1 MSPDDDLDPIRARF
15 EKLAW
20 TLDERMRRLF
30 AAAEASVLG
39 HGGVSKVAR
48 AVGVSRRAIH
58 AGLLELSALT
68 GRDLPEQQRQ
78 RVRKE
83 GGGRK
88 SMRATDA
95 ALLAELKKL
104 VEAPAECEPD
114 APLRWTCKSLRTLA
128 AELGGAGFPLSH
140 LTVGNLLGQLGYN
153 LQPNRKLAAGADHP
167 DRNAQFAFINH
178 QVVTRLLAGDP
189 VIALD
194 TRKKERSGARDRRD
208 GDGAPEL
215 VRAQDFGAGEAGE
228 MARGLDDADGSAGWL
243 GVARDHETASF
254 AVESIRRWW
263 HTMGRQRYPGASEL
277 MIATDGGAGGGR
289 RVRLWKLELQRL
301 ADEIRLPIHVSH
313 LPPATNKWNKIEHR
327 QFSSVSMSWRGRPM
341 VRHEV
346 TINLIAGT
354 ITRKG
359 LRLCDAAGDGDDAD
373 AAGEARFE
381 HVHLTRS
388 AFHGEWNYRIDPE
401 LAA

>member
-58 AGLLELSALT
+58 AGLLELSELT
-68 GRDLPEQQRQ
+68 GKDLPDQQRQ

-104 VEAPAECEPD
+104 VEAPAAGEPD

-128 AELGGAGFPLSH
+128 AELTGAGFPVSH

-178 QVVTRLLAGDP
+178 QVVARLLAGDP

-194 TRKKERSGARDRRD
+194 TRKKERAAQRAGRD

-215 VRAQDFGAGEAGE
+215 VRSHDFGAEAGE
-228 MARGLDDADGSAGWL
+228 APRGFDDADGGWL

-277 MIATDGGAGGGR
+277 MITADGSASGGR

-313 LPPATNKWNKIEHR
+313 LPPATNKWNRIEHR

-341 VRHEV
+341 VRHDV

-359 LRLCDAAGDGDDAD
+359 LKVCEAVDGADDAD
-373 AAGEARFE
+373 GAGEARFA

>member
-1 MSPDDDLDPIRARF
+1 MSLDDDLDPIRARF

-39 HGGVSKVAR
+39 HGGVSKVSR
-48 AVGVSRRAIH
+48 ALGVSRRAIH

-68 GRDLPEQQRQ
+68 GKDLPDQQRQ

-88 SMRATDA
+88 SLRATDA

-140 LTVGNLLGQLGYN
+140 LTVGSLLGQLGYT

-178 QVVTRLLAGDP
+178 QVVARLLAGDP

-194 TRKKERSGARDRRD
+194 TRKKERAAARAGRA

-228 MARGLDDADGSAGWL
+228 PPRGCDDADGEAGWR

-263 HTMGRQRYPGASEL
+263 HTMGRARYPGASEL
-277 MIATDGGAGGGR
+277 MITTDGGTSGGR

-313 LPPATNKWNKIEHR
+313 LPPATSKWNRIEHR

-359 LRLCDAAGDGDDAD
+359 LNLCAAADGADDD
-373 AAGEARFE
+373 AGEARCE
-381 HVHLTRS
+381 HIHLTRS

>member
-1 MSPDDDLDPIRARF
+1 MSSDDDLDPIRARF

-39 HGGVSKVAR
+39 HGGVSKVSR
-48 AVGVSRRAIH
+48 ALGVSRRAIH

-68 GRDLPEQQRQ
+68 GKDLPDQQRQ
-78 RVRKE
+78 RVRKP

-88 SMRATDA
+88 SVRATDA

-104 VEAPAECEPD
+104 VEPPAECEPD

-140 LTVGNLLGQLGYN
+140 LTVGSLLGQLGYT

-178 QVVTRLLAGDP
+178 QVVARLLAGDP

-194 TRKKERSGARDRRD
+194 TRKKERTAERAGRAE
-208 GDGAPEL
+208 DGAPEL

-228 MARGLDDADGSAGWL
+228 APPGAADADGEASWR

-277 MIATDGGAGGGR
+277 MIATDGGTSGGR

-313 LPPATNKWNKIEHR
+313 LPPATSKWNRIEHR

-359 LRLCDAAGDGDDAD
+359 LKLCEALDGADDD
-373 AAGEARFE
+373 AGEARYE
-381 HVHLTRS
+381 HIHLTRS